1 MLTRAVVRQPICNFL
16 THQDLK
22 KIVNRTLEH
31 YHQRDRI
38 IFVMRKNMKLNARGA
53 EEFWA
58 GTRDHDVSQN
68 IAAMLQYIEGEPRFT
83 ILDFG
88 CGPGRDLKVVAE
100 LGHIAVGL
108 EGAAHFAD
116 MARAYSGCEVWQ
128 QDFLK
133 LDLPN
138 NYFDGVFA
146 NAALFHV
153 PSQELP
159 RVLLEL
165 HASLKPS
172 GSVQLKSAR
181 S

>member
-1 MLTRAVVRQPICNFL
+1 
-16 THQDLK
+16 
-22 KIVNRTLEH
+22 
-31 YHQRDRI
+31 
-38 IFVMRKNMKLNARGA
+38 
-53 EEFWA
+53 
-58 GTRDHDVSQN
+58 
-68 IAAMLQYIEGEPRFT
+68 LQYIEGEPRFT

-138 NYFDGVFA
+138 NYFDGVSPTLRYFMY
-146 NAALFHV
+146 
-153 PSQELP
+153 P
-159 RVLLEL
+159 
-165 HASLKPS
+165 
-172 GSVQLKSAR
+172 AR
-181 S
+181 SCRASCWNCTQV

>member
-1 MLTRAVVRQPICNFL
+1 MKLNA
-16 THQDLK
+16 QDLK
-22 KIVNRTLEH
+22 EIVTLTLEH
-31 YHQRDRI
+31 YNLR
-38 IFVMRKNMKLNARGA
+38 A
-53 EEFWA
+53 EEFWT

-88 CGPGRDLKVVAE
+88 CGPGRDLKAVAE

-138 NYFDGVFA
+138 NYFDSMVYSPTLRCFMY
-146 NAALFHV
+146 
-153 PSQELP
+153 P
-159 RVLLEL
+159 
-165 HASLKPS
+165 
-172 GSVQLKSAR
+172 AR
-181 S
+181 SCRACCWNCTQV